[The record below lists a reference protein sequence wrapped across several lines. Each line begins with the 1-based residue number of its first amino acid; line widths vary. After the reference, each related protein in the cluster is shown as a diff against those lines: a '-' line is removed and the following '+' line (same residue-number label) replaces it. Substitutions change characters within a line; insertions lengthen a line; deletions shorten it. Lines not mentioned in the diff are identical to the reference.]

1 MGNKMIVGVQGTSGF
16 DDYKVFLRAM
26 AVAMSALPSED
37 PYFYI
42 YSAGPSRINAMVSE
56 FSNLSERGL
65 KARGKKIK
73 FYNVPPIW
81 IEENIESLNHFAFL
95 SNPKEPVSKLVATA
109 QLKNIDVGIYR
120 H

>member
-1 MGNKMIVGVQGTSGF
+1 MIIGVQGTSGF

-26 AVAMSALPSED
+26 AVAMSALQSED

-42 YSAGPSRINAMVSE
+42 YSAGPSNVNAMVSE

-73 FYNVPPIW
+73 FYNVAPSW
-81 IEENIESLNHFAFL
+81 IEDNFDSINHFAFL
-95 SNPKEPVSKLVATA
+95 SNPKEPVSKLVSMA
-109 QLKNIDVGIYR
+109 QHKNIDVGIYYY
-120 H
+120 